1 MTKLFSA
8 VLNDRLI
15 QHYEKIF
22 SDSQFDF
29 RANHR
34 TTDSIFILESLISKY
49 LKKNKG
55 KIYACFVDLCKAFDS
70 LWHNGLIFK
79 LMINRIGVKFLNIIN
94 DMYNCS
100 LSAIKIQNKISSFFN
115 LERGVKQGDS
125 LIPILFNCFTND
137 LHDIFDSTCT
147 PLVLEKSKTIYY
159 FSLTSK

>member
-1 MTKLFSA
+1 LSG
-8 VLNDRLI
+8 
-15 QHYEKIF
+15 QY
-22 SDSQFDF
+22 S
-29 RANHR
+29 
-34 TTDSIFILESLISKY
+34 FILKSLISKY

-55 KIYACFVDLCKAFDS
+55 KIYACFVDLRKAFDS
-70 LWHNGLIFK
+70 LWHNGLIYK

-100 LSAIKIQNKISSFFN
+100 LSAIKNQNKISPFFN

-125 LIPILFNCFTND
+125 LNPTLFNYFIND

-147 PLVLEKSKTIYY
+147 PLVLKKSKTFYY